1 MTELLTIDQAFAI
14 LANSNRYA
22 EARATDGTLRTYIG
36 AWRNGMLT
44 NAKKRAMLSKYGFR
58 DLYVQA
64 YKQPQD
70 EQ

>member
-1 MTELLTIDQAFAI
+1 MAELLTIDDAFSV

-36 AWRNGMLT
+36 LWKKGMLT
-44 NAKKRAMLSKYGFR
+44 NAKKRAMLSKYGFK
-58 DLYVQA
+58 DLYMPT
-64 YKQPQD
+64 YKQPQH